1 MKALQVPEFAT
12 YEEEAD
18 FWDNLDTADFMED
31 DGKWF
36 RFETP
41 RKRAIRI
48 AILPEIAEELSQK
61 AQAQGVS
68 IETLVNT
75 LLIDH
80 IREST
85 LPN

>member
-41 RKRAIRI
+41 HKRAIRI

-68 IETLVNT
+68 IETLVNV